1 MIRWIS
7 MISAA
12 LIALTALAPS
22 AVAGPSDVRRTV
34 TIRGDHGGAIAV
46 YAMKVA
52 RIKREGRH
60 VRFAGR
66 CDSACTLHL
75 ALSSSRACVSSG
87 ATFGFHLPFGVSPR
101 ATRVATNYMLSQ
113 YPGWVRGWIS
123 ANGGLTH
130 RVITMRYDYA
140 RRYLP
145 DCDPEPQVFAGN

>member
-7 MISAA
+7 MMSAA
-12 LIALTALAPS
+12 LVALSAFAPS
-22 AVAGPSDVRRTV
+22 AFAGPTDASRTV
-34 TIRGDHGGAIAV
+34 TIRGDYGGPIVV
-46 YAMKVA
+46 YALKVA
-52 RIKREGRH
+52 RIKREGSH

-75 ALSSSRACVSSG
+75 ALSSSRTCVSPA
-87 ATFGFHLPFGVSPR
+87 ATFGFHLPFGVSPD
-101 ATRVATNYMLSQ
+101 AARVATNYMLNQ
-113 YPGWVRGWIS
+113 YPGWVRSWIS

-145 DCDPEPQVFAGN
+145 DCDQEPQVLAGN